1 MYEGEKTS
9 VHRQSCVR
17 ERARLC
23 GIVLM
28 VVFWRRLVAGLPE
41 AFVRPCITQQKTTTS
56 FFIHSSLSAVGRVV
70 TIEEEIFVVSG
81 GR

>member
-1 MYEGEKTS
+1 MYFGMYEGEKTS
-9 VHRQSCVR
+9 VHCQSSVR

-41 AFVRPCITQQKTTTS
+41 AFVRPCITNRRRHS
-56 FFIHSSLSAVGRVV
+56 SFIHHFLLSAGW
-70 TIEEEIFVVSG
+70 
-81 GR
+81 